1 MARFMK
7 KFLLGASVVAS
18 VSAIASTPVLAAT
31 MRATNIQFDTD
42 NINTWTYAPGAP
54 VYDSTGIG
62 GVKRRVLNDFNNKGN
77 YEKAKAALTDEYSA
91 TNVEI
96 WTNGEE
102 VTANKG
108 FSANLGKNTIKV
120 ESVTK
125 ADWASGDLAEKWVN
139 GFLGAYSGILQSLNL
154 TPTAQDKA
162 AMVTSIKQNGM
173 YSSGDPN
180 IGDLT
185 LNDQTGELK
194 VDLVGHLDRAS
205 LYATKKNGVYVPIAN
220 NRYNTGNILLD
231 TALFKVA
238 AESMKQ
244 GKYFQVSEVAKVTFN
259 GVVDYAFSFFASDAM
274 AIAGDRFIATKPTQT
289 SDTTSHTGIYTWK
302 KTVAVAVPEPS
313 AMLALI
319 GLGGLAATKRK
330 QWKKA

>member
-42 NINTWTYAPGAP
+42 NINTWTYGPGAP

-108 FSANLGKNTIKV
+108 FSANFGKNTIKV

-125 ADWASGDLAEKWVN
+125 ADWASSDLAEKWLN
-139 GFLGAYSGILQSLNL
+139 GFLGAYSSILQPLGL
-154 TPTAQDKA
+154 TPTAQQKTDIVNK
-162 AMVTSIKQNGM
+162 IKEKGM

-185 LNDQTGELK
+185 LDDQTGKLK

-205 LYATKKNGVYVPIAN
+205 LYATKKNGVYVPKN
-220 NRYNTGNILLD
+220 DPRYDTGNKLLND
-231 TALFKVA
+231 ALFAVA
-238 AESMKQ
+238 AASMKQ
-244 GKYFQVSEVAKVTFN
+244 SKYFQVSEVAKVTFN
-259 GVVDYAFSFFASDAM
+259 GVVDYAFSFFATDAM
-274 AIAGDRFIATKPTQT
+274 AIAGDRGKG
-289 SDTTSHTGIYTWK
+289 DTTSHTGIYTWE
-302 KTVAVAVPEPS
+302 KTVAMEVPEPS
-313 AMLALI
+313 AMLALL